1 MALVRNRQSR
11 SRLNL
16 LVELFEKGAKTDA
29 SGSSSSTRPGRL
41 STTMLQPLTAA
52 STQPIEEDANEESKP
67 VTSSVNKLITSFESR
82 KQALESRVK
91 TSKKSTT
98 INSLPEVERLVNEVF
113 EEITESFGIDNDAQ
127 ECCFLDLMEGGLRT
141 DLSDEVC
148 SPSVES
154 STSSDSNTEQI
165 SALWTQEA
173 IATKNPNP
181 IEDLSLLLEQ
191 YEDQE
196 TNSND
201 DPESIQ
207 ETVDKI
213 FTSFQQ
219 TETFP
224 RSVDTSVRSY
234 KALIEMTVLKEA
246 IFKPTVS
253 TVNRVPCLP
262 VAEDLELDVNAV

>member
-1 MALVRNRQSR
+1 MALVRNRRSR

-16 LVELFEKGAKTDA
+16 LVELFEKGANTDA
-29 SGSSSSTRPGRL
+29 SGTSSSTRPGRL

-52 STQPIEEDANEESKP
+52 STRPIDEDANEESKT

-98 INSLPEVERLVNEVF
+98 INSHPEVERLVHEVF
-113 EEITESFGIDNDAQ
+113 EEITKNFDIDDDAQ
-127 ECCFLDLMEGGLRT
+127 ECYFSDVIEGDERA

-154 STSSDSNTEQI
+154 STSSDSSTEQI

-173 IATKNPNP
+173 ISRKNANP

-196 TNSND
+196 TKSS
-201 DPESIQ
+201 DPSSIQ
-207 ETVDKI
+207 ATVDKI

-262 VAEDLELDVNAV
+262 VVEDLELDVVAV